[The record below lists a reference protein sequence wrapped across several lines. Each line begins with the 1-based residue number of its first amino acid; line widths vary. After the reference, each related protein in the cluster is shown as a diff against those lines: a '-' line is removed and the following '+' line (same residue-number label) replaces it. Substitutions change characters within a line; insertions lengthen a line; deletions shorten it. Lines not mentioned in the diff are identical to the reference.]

1 MYHADRS
8 EEKRY
13 SQAEGDEVFGGK
25 GGVERQSVPLL
36 WEAPAYSRRHHT
48 TSSERSEQ
56 AALLFT

>member
-13 SQAEGDEVFGGK
+13 SQAEG
-25 GGVERQSVPLL
+25 GVERQGKPSLR
-36 WEAPAYSRRHHT
+36 EAPAYGRRHHT

-56 AALLFT
+56 ADDPLQPDR